1 MAGEG
6 EPSPA
11 EQKVVFGL
19 FAKSAMDDY
28 MKKYKRAITI
38 LLLIGLAFAL
48 GLTWRW
54 MEGTPQYTLYR
65 IGSSLKNRDFET
77 FLLYVDLDNI
87 LKQQVAES
95 FSALFKASNSDGPL
109 GKLLGPLGGIKI
121 TLIPGDQNG
130 LAGLARQ
137 ELENYLKDQNNPTLP
152 SAFLLL
158 SVAQFNTRDDLSL
171 VTLKKDSDQLR
182 MAMRKT
188 AGTWRVIEF
197 NPEDTQRLIKKYLL
211 Q

>member
-1 MAGEG
+1 MET
-6 EPSPA
+6 
-11 EQKVVFGL
+11 FI
-19 FAKSAMDDY
+19 
-28 MKKYKRAITI
+28 KKYKRSIII

-54 MEGTPQYTLYR
+54 IEGTPHYALYR
-65 IGSSLKNRDFET
+65 IGSSLKNRDIQT
-77 FLLYVDLDNI
+77 FLVYVDLENI

-95 FSALFKASNSDGPL
+95 FSTLFKASTSDSPL
-109 GKLLGPLGGIKI
+109 GKLLGPLGEFNI
-121 TLIPGDQNG
+121 TLIPGVQSG
-130 LAGLARQ
+130 LAVLAEQ
-137 ELENYLKDQNNPTLP
+137 ELEKYLRNQNNPTLP

-171 VTLKKDSDQLR
+171 VLLKKDNDQLR

-211 Q
+211 P

>member
-1 MAGEG
+1 M
-6 EPSPA
+6 
-11 EQKVVFGL
+11 
-19 FAKSAMDDY
+19 KSFI
-28 MKKYKRAITI
+28 KKYKRPIVI

-87 LKQQVAES
+87 LQHQVADS
-95 FSALFKASNSDGPL
+95 FSTLFKSSTSDSPL
-109 GKLLGPLGGIKI
+109 GKLLGPLGEFKI
-121 TLIPGDQNG
+121 TLIPGSQNG
-130 LAGLARQ
+130 LAALARQ
-137 ELENYLKDQNNPTLP
+137 ELANYLKNPNNPTLP
-152 SAFLLL
+152 SAFLLF

-171 VTLKKDSDQLR
+171 VTLKKEGDQLR

-188 AGTWRVIEF
+188 GGTWRVMEF
-197 NPEDTQRLIKKYLL
+197 NPEDTQRLIRKYLL
-211 Q
+211 H

>member
-1 MAGEG
+1 MET
-6 EPSPA
+6 
-11 EQKVVFGL
+11 FI
-19 FAKSAMDDY
+19 
-28 MKKYKRAITI
+28 KKYKRAII
-38 LLLIGLAFAL
+38 VIILIGLAFTL

-77 FLLYVDLDNI
+77 FLVYVDLDNI
-87 LKQQVAES
+87 LNQQVAES
-95 FSALFKASNSDGPL
+95 FSTLFKASNADSPL
-109 GKLLGPLGGIKI
+109 GKLLGPLGEVKI
-121 TLIPGDQNG
+121 TLIPGIQNG
-130 LAGLARQ
+130 LAALARQ
-137 ELENYLKDQNNPTLP
+137 ELENYLKNTKNPTLP

-197 NPEDTQRLIKKYLL
+197 NPEDTQRLIAKYLL
-211 Q
+211 P

>member
-1 MAGEG
+1 MTT
-6 EPSPA
+6 
-11 EQKVVFGL
+11 L
-19 FAKSAMDDY
+19 N
-28 MKKYKRAITI
+28 KKYKRTIII

-87 LKQQVAES
+87 LKQQVADS
-95 FSALFKASNSDGPL
+95 FSTLFKASNSDSPL
-109 GKLLGPLGGIKI
+109 GKLLGPLGEVKI
-121 TLIPGDQNG
+121 TLIPGVQDG
-130 LAGLARQ
+130 LAVLARQ
-137 ELENYLKDQNNPTLP
+137 ELEKYLKNPNNPTLP

-171 VTLKKDSDQLR
+171 VTLKKDEDQLR
-182 MAMRKT
+182 MAMRKA

-211 Q
+211 P

>member
-1 MAGEG
+1 ME
-6 EPSPA
+6 S
-11 EQKVVFGL
+11 FI
-19 FAKSAMDDY
+19 
-28 MKKYKRAITI
+28 KKYKRSIII

-54 MEGTPQYTLYR
+54 IEGTPQYTLYR
-65 IGSSLKNRDFET
+65 IGASLKNRDIET

-95 FSALFKASNSDGPL
+95 FSALFKASNSDNPL
-109 GKLLGPLGGIKI
+109 GKLLEPLGEFKI
-121 TLIPGDQNG
+121 TLIPGVQNG

-137 ELENYLKDQNNPTLP
+137 ELERYLKNQNNPTLP

-158 SVAQFNTRDDLSL
+158 SVAQFNTREGLSL
-171 VTLKKDSDQLR
+171 VTLKNEGDQLR

-197 NPEDTQRLIKKYLL
+197 NPEDTQRLIRKYLL
-211 Q
+211 H

>member
-1 MAGEG
+1 MET
-6 EPSPA
+6 
-11 EQKVVFGL
+11 FIR
-19 FAKSAMDDY
+19 
-28 MKKYKRAITI
+28 KYKRSIII

-65 IGSSLKNRDFET
+65 IGSSLKNRDIET

-87 LKQQVAES
+87 LTQQVAES
-95 FSALFKASNSDGPL
+95 FSTLFKFSNSDSPL
-109 GKLLGPLGGIKI
+109 GKLLGPLGEVKI
-121 TLIPGDQNG
+121 TLIPGVQNG
-130 LAGLARQ
+130 LTGLARQ
-137 ELENYLKDQNNPTLP
+137 ELEKYFKNQNNPTLP

-158 SVAQFNTRDDLSL
+158 SVAHFNTRDDLSL
-171 VTLKKDSDQLR
+171 VTLRKDSDQLR

-197 NPEDTQRLIKKYLL
+197 NPEDTQRLITKYLL